1 MLEFDADSA
10 AFGSGERAIRAQ
22 PDAARSVVVCDHG
35 EDEVC
40 ALSGVARG
48 RRDLGA
54 LGGQRLG
61 FGSRAIPNRDLKA
74 LGQPIGGHA
83 ASHNAKAENR
93 NALHEH
99 AP

>member
-1 MLEFDADSA
+1 MS
-10 AFGSGERAIRAQ
+10 FGSK
-22 PDAARSVVVCDHG
+22 S
-35 EDEVC
+35 C
-40 ALSGVARG
+40 ASKRET
-48 RRDLGA
+48 
-54 LGGQRLG
+54 
-61 FGSRAIPNRDLKA
+61 SKI